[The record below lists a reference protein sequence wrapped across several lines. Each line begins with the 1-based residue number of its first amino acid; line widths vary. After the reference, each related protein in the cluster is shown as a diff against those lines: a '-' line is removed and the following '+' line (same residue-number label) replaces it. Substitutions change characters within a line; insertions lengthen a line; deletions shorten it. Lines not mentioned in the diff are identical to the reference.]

1 MDDRILYLECYS
13 GISGDMTVGALL
25 DLGAREEKLRE
36 ALDALQVGGYT
47 LSMGRTRKCGI
58 GAFDFDVI
66 LEDTGLEGHGHRH
79 EHCLEG
85 HEHHHEGHDQEGHVH
100 EEHGHEHSHGEHE
113 HSHGHSHEE
122 HEHHHSHEHR
132 SYRDICEILERA
144 PLDPKVRCLAEKM
157 FLLVARAEAKVHE
170 KSLEEVHFHEVGAV
184 DSIVDIVGAAACF
197 VDLGIE
203 EVYVSSLYEGMGNV
217 WCQHGRIPVPAP
229 AVTEIAAAAG
239 LPMRITDTMGEMVTP
254 TGAAIA
260 AALRTME
267 KLPDMFTIEKI
278 GIGAGKKE
286 FAHANVLRAMIL
298 RKGKGGQAE
307 HVHMHGEHSHG
318 EPAHVHGEHGYE
330 EPGHV
335 HEEHVHGEPE
345 HVHEEAAAEKSAYGD
360 EICVLETNID
370 DCSGEQLAYA
380 IERLMKAGA
389 RDASCFP
396 IFMKKN
402 RPAWMLQV
410 LCREDKVSL
419 MEDVIF
425 KETTSIGMRKYKE
438 KREILPRSIEHIQ
451 TELGEADI
459 KICTHKGQRFYYP
472 EYASIHQICEATG
485 KSYRE
490 IYEYLSQEAKKAVQ
504 NEEQAVKDFAGKCL
518 ADNKENDEK

>member
-47 LSMGRTRKCGI
+47 LSMGRTQKCGI

-66 LEDTGLEGHGHRH
+66 LEDTCLEGHGHRH
-79 EHCLEG
+79 EQCLEG

-113 HSHGHSHEE
+113 HSHEHSHEE

-144 PLDPKVRCLAEKM
+144 PLDPKVCRLAEKM

-203 EVYVSSLYEGMGNV
+203 EVYVSPLYEGMGNV

-267 KLPDMFTIEKI
+267 KLPDVFTIEKI
-278 GIGAGKKE
+278 GIGAGKKD

-307 HVHMHGEHSHG
+307 HVHVHGEHSHG
-318 EPAHVHGEHGYE
+318 

-335 HEEHVHGEPE
+335 HEEHVHGETE
-345 HVHEEAAAEKSAYGD
+345 HVHGEAAAEKSAHGD

-410 LCREDKVSL
+410 LCREDKVSQ

-504 NEEQAVKDFAGKCL
+504 NEEQAVKASAGKCL
-518 ADNKENDEK
+518 ADDKENDEK